1 MEKAKEYA
9 LVTGASSGIGR
20 EFARQLAREGYG
32 LLLVARRSERL
43 QKLKDELKKEVS
55 ADIRILPAD
64 LSFRAECGLVAR
76 EASKLPIRIVINNAG
91 FGDFG
96 EFTETDLS
104 REMQM
109 IDVNVTAQHILLKK
123 MLQYFEK
130 KGESGY
136 ILNVA
141 SSAGLVPGGPY
152 MASYYASKAYVVS
165 LTRSVREEIRK
176 KKSPVVVS
184 ALCPGPV
191 DTEFNQVAHVKFALK
206 SISAEKCV
214 SIALKKLKS
223 GKGIIVPTFKLR
235 AGMLLARLAPPDF
248 VVRIAGKQQ
257 EKKSGKD

>member
-20 EFARQLAREGYG
+20 EFARQLAKEGYG
-32 LLLVARRSERL
+32 LLLVARRGERL
-43 QKLKDELKKEVS
+43 QKLKDELKRETPV
-55 ADIRILPAD
+55 DIRILPAD

-76 EASKLPIRIVINNAG
+76 EAAKLPLRIVINNAG

-96 EFTETDLS
+96 EFTETELS

-109 IDVNVTAQHILLKK
+109 IDVNVTAQHIILKK
-123 MLQYFEK
+123 ALQYFEK
-130 KGESGY
+130 KGEPGF

-141 SSAGLVPGGPY
+141 SSAGLLPGGPY

-165 LTRSVREEIRK
+165 LTRSVREEVRK
-176 KKSPVVVS
+176 KSGKVAVS

-206 SISAEKCV
+206 SISAEECV
-214 SIALKKLKS
+214 RYALKKLK
-223 GKGIIVPTFKLR
+223 KGRAVIVPTFMMR
-235 AGMLLARLAPPDF
+235 AGVVLSRLVPPALA
-248 VVRIAGKQQ
+248 VRIAGKQQ
-257 EKKSGKD
+257 EKKMGKE